1 MLMWLMLSAGLTAAL
16 VTYSAFA
23 LKRAPAAIRLE
34 RYAHMPGEAASGPA
48 WQETWQIAFV
58 RPLAPVIERLLPG
71 HYLDQLKG
79 RLRMAGLYGAAPFQV
94 YLGSTVLLALGLAM
108 LGAMFGGRL
117 AFVYA
122 AAGLGFGFV
131 LPSFWLGAQVKK
143 RQAAIDSVLSDSVD
157 LLTACVEAGLGLDA
171 AIGQLVRRK
180 SENFAAINQEL
191 NRYLQELQIG
201 LARPEALR
209 NLGTRC
215 GVEDLK
221 QVVTALLHGDALGVG
236 VSQIL
241 RAQTTHLR
249 MRRKQRAEE
258 KAMKAP
264 IKILFPLLFGIFPS
278 IFVLILGPAGIQL
291 MDAFVGKFQ

>member
-1 MLMWLMLSAGLTAAL
+1 MLIWLMLFAGLTAAL
-16 VTYSAFA
+16 VTYTAM
-23 LKRAPAAIRLE
+23 AARQTPVAVRLE
-34 RYAHMPGEAASGPA
+34 RYAQRQQEVSSGPS
-48 WQETWQIAFV
+48 WQETWQLALV
-58 RPLAPVIERLLPG
+58 RPLAPVVERLLPG
-71 HYLDQLKG
+71 YYLSQLRA
-79 RLRMAGLYGAAPFQV
+79 RLRQAGHYGVGPFQL
-94 YLGSTVLLALGLAM
+94 YLGSTLLLALALAF
-108 LGAMFGGRL
+108 LGVLLGGRM
-117 AFVYA
+117 AFVYG
-122 AAGLGFGFV
+122 AAGAACGFV

-171 AIGQLVRRK
+171 AISQLVRRK
-180 SENFAAINQEL
+180 SANFAAINQEFG
-191 NRYLQELQIG
+191 RYLQELQVG
-201 LARPEALR
+201 VSRPEALR
-209 NLGTRC
+209 NLGARC
-215 GVEDLK
+215 GVEDLR
-221 QVVTALLHGDALGVG
+221 QVVTALVHGDALGVG

-241 RAQTTHLR
+241 RAQTQHLR